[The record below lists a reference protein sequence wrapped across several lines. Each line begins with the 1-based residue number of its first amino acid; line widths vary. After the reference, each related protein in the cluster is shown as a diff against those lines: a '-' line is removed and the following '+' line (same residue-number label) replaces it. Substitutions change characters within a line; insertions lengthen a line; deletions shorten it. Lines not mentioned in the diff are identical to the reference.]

1 MARKQAVIK
10 DDVKKVIESMI
21 NKFLANELQTRNDH
35 FVIMIKI
42 LIINPFV
49 ALLLFFRIQLSQ
61 LFFLRRA

>member
-21 NKFLANELQTRNDH
+21 NKFLANELQTGNDH